1 MNVLVTLLISFMFC
15 LLPTI
20 KLLVKMK
27 KAKNKKSFFKKNI
40 FSILAIAVIFLGC
53 FARLIYIDIYPVGL
67 NQDEASSAYDAWSV
81 LNYGIG
87 RNEESYPV
95 HFIAWG
101 SGQNALYAYLM
112 IPFIQILGLT
122 NLAIRLPMALIGCIS
137 LLVFYHFMKSAF
149 NDKKALIFTFIFAI
163 FPWHLM
169 KSRWGLESNL
179 FPDLILWATYALY
192 YGITNKKNW
201 CIWLSSIIFG
211 LSTYSYGTSYF
222 YVPVAILLIYI
233 SLIKMKKFTIKQ
245 TLINLMI
252 ITLVALP
259 MILFVLINYF
269 DLNTIHLGPI
279 TIPKLGTVRFEEI
292 TFLNSGILSIFKK
305 FANNIYILCTNDGNL
320 LNYTDP
326 YGLFYNI
333 WLSIPLIIF
342 GMIKSIR
349 SHFTSPVFTLMNCL
363 FIASLLL
370 MFVVDGAINRINIIF
385 IPLTF
390 YIAYGIISLKKFA
403 IIPLMIYLIF
413 FILFEHYYYID
424 YQDTLNSY
432 MRVGYKEAIEET
444 TNLDYE
450 NLYIDRSI
458 HTAYIFY
465 LLYKEIPTPYY
476 IENVEKSNINEMF
489 QSIDR
494 IDNVYFQIPSSL
506 EKGNVYLLTKST
518 LQKNKDKYTNISLFN
533 IKKYN
538 QYIII
543 Y

>member
-245 TLINLMI
+245 ALINLMI

>member
-27 KAKNKKSFFKKNI
+27 KTKNKKSFFKKNI

-245 TLINLMI
+245 ALINLMI

>member
-27 KAKNKKSFFKKNI
+27 KTKNKKSFFKKNI

-137 LLVFYHFMKSAF
+137 LLVFYHFMKYAF

-245 TLINLMI
+245 ALINLMI

>member
-245 TLINLMI
+245 ALINLMI

-533 IKKYN
+533 IKKFN

>member
-245 TLINLMI
+245 ALINLMI

-413 FILFEHYYYID
+413 FILFEHYYYTD

-432 MRVGYKEAIEET
+432 MRVGYKEAIEEA
-444 TNLDYE
+444 TNKEYE

>member
-1 MNVLVTLLISFMFC
+1 MNILITTLISIIFC
-15 LLPTI
+15 LLPTTELI
-20 KLLVKMK
+20 LKFK
-27 KAKNKKSFFKKNI
+27 KAKSKKTFFKENI
-40 FSILAIAVIFLGC
+40 FSILAILVIFLGC

-67 NQDEASSAYDAWSV
+67 NQDEASSAYDAWSIM
-81 LNYGIG
+81 NYGIG
-87 RNEESYPV
+87 RNGESYPV

-112 IPFIQILGLT
+112 IPFIHIFGLT
-122 NLAIRLPMALIGCIS
+122 NLAIRLPMALVGCIS
-137 LLVFYHFMKSAF
+137 LLVFYYFLRSAF
-149 NDKKALIFTFIFAI
+149 DDKKALIFTLIFAI

-179 FPDLILWATYALY
+179 FPDLILWAICALY
-192 YGITNKKNW
+192 YGITKKKNW

-222 YVPVAILLIYI
+222 FVPIAILVIYI

-245 TLINLMI
+245 ALINLTI

-320 LNYTDP
+320 LNYTVP
-326 YGLFYNI
+326 YGLFYCLWI
-333 WLSIPLIIF
+333 SIPLIIF
-342 GMIKSIR
+342 GMIKSIKN
-349 SHFTSPVFTLMNCL
+349 HFKSPIFTLINSL
-363 FIASLLL
+363 FITSLLL

-390 YIAYGIISLKKFA
+390 YLAYGIISLKKFA
-403 IIPLMIYLIF
+403 AIPLIIYLIF
-413 FILFEHYYYID
+413 FILFEHYYYTD

-432 MRVGYKEAIEET
+432 MRVGFKEAIKEV
-444 TNLDYE
+444 TNKEYE

-458 HTAYIFY
+458 HSAYIFY
-465 LLYKEIPTPYY
+465 LLYEEIPTPYY
-476 IENVEKSNINEMF
+476 IENVEKSNINGMF

-494 IDNVYFQIPSSL
+494 IDDVYFEIPTSL
-506 EKGNVYLLTKST
+506 EKGNVYLLTENT
-518 LQKNKDKYTNISLFN
+518 LEENKDKYTNISKFN
-533 IKKYN
+533 TQKYH

>member
-149 NDKKALIFTFIFAI
+149 NDKKAHIFTFIFAI

-245 TLINLMI
+245 ALINLMI